1 MNKKSFSSGRSV
13 LILLLAVLV
22 LESSIQAQE
31 QIFPVKEIKAGMKGK
46 GRSVFVGDTQE
57 EFEVEILGVLANNP
71 SVGPKK
77 SLILAR
83 LSSERLDKSGVSQ
96 GMSGS
101 PVYIDGRIVGAVAFS
116 FPFSSAP
123 IAGITPIEDMLAI
136 DERETP
142 RSFFSEP
149 RPVQKY
155 LSLEELFSIHS
166 QVFSAMEPAVYEGQP
181 LMPLRVPL
189 VFSGFSQ
196 KAFEKNKGTFSRL
209 GFNPVSSG
217 LQLQNK
223 EKISIPQP
231 QLRAGDAVG
240 VQLITGDLLMDATG
254 TVTYVDGNKVLAF
267 GHPLYNLGAVDFAL
281 ARAHVIGV
289 LPSLNVSQKL
299 AVSTT
304 QVGRL
309 IQDRATGVLG
319 ELGSPP
325 QMIPVNI
332 EILKS
337 ETVSESY
344 KLKVA
349 EDKILTP
356 FLLNTAV
363 TSLLL
368 SEERSIGDLSLEFSG
383 TIYLENGESIQMEDM
398 FSGNFDSSIGLC
410 ANLITSVAFF
420 LTNNEF
426 RELAIHRV
434 DLKFAATED
443 VRMSYLDKVL
453 LDKYDVS
460 PGELI
465 QVQIYTRNF
474 RGGSQVQ
481 DGVIPAPALP
491 SGSEFYL
498 IVSDTA
504 SLQQFERVQYR
515 TSGFI
520 PRSLDQMVR
529 MLGNLRKNN
538 RIYIKIVAEKPGLF
552 LKGEEMPNLP
562 PSMTSMFASPRA
574 ASSDPT
580 DLTRST
586 LFQVQVRV
594 PYVFQGATVIPVKI
608 K

>member
-1 MNKKSFSSGRSV
+1 MV
-13 LILLLAVLV
+13 LLLAVLV
-22 LESSIQAQE
+22 SSGLSLAQE
-31 QIFPVKEIKAGMKGK
+31 QIFPVSEIRAGMKGK
-46 GRSVFVGDTQE
+46 GRSVFVGNIQE
-57 EFEVEILGVLANNP
+57 EFDVEILGVLSNNP

-83 LSSERLDKSGVSQ
+83 LSSERLEKSGVAQ

-101 PVYIDGRIVGAVAFS
+101 PVYIDGKIVGAVAFS
-116 FPFSSAP
+116 FAFSSEP

-136 DERETP
+136 EEKETP
-142 RSFFSEP
+142 RSFYSEP
-149 RPVQKY
+149 IPIKKY

-181 LMPLRVPL
+181 LVPMRVPM

-196 KAFEKNKGTFSRL
+196 QAFEKNKGIFSRL
-209 GFNPVSSG
+209 GFNPVSAG
-217 LQLQNK
+217 LQFRNQ
-223 EKISIPQP
+223 EGISLVQP
-231 QLRAGDAVG
+231 QLRPGDAVG

-267 GHPLYNLGAVDFAL
+267 GHPLYNLGAVDFGL
-281 ARAHVIGV
+281 AKAHVIGV

-299 AVSTT
+299 AFSTT

-309 IQDRATGVLG
+309 VQDRATGVLG
-319 ELGSPP
+319 ELGTPP
-325 QMIPVNI
+325 RMIPVNI
-332 EILKS
+332 EMLKS
-337 ETVSESY
+337 ETIVESY
-344 KLKVA
+344 KLKVVV
-349 EDKILTP
+349 DKILTP

-363 TSLLL
+363 TSLLMA
-368 SEERSIGDLSLEFSG
+368 EERSIGDLTLEFRG
-383 TIYLENGESIQMEDM
+383 TIYLENGASIQMEDL

-426 RELAIHRV
+426 RDLAIHRV
-434 DLKFAATED
+434 DLKFSATED
-443 VRMSYLDKVL
+443 IRMSYLEKVI

-465 QVQIYTRNF
+465 QIKIYTRNF
-474 RGGSQVQ
+474 RGGSQLQ

-504 SLQQFERVQYR
+504 SLQQFERVQY
-515 TSGFI
+515 SSAGFI

-529 MLGNLRKNN
+529 MLGNMRKNN

-574 ASSDPT
+574 ASSAPT
-580 DLTRST
+580 ALTRST